1 MSDTAN
7 PTGAPVINDRY
18 RIERRVGRG
27 GMADVFLAR
36 DTLLDRDVAVK
47 VLFPEF
53 AVDPKFVERFRRE
66 AQSAANLSH
75 PNIVNVYDWGKYE
88 GTYFIAMEYVQ
99 GRTLADI
106 CRNGRQLTATQAA
119 EIASEVAAALGFA
132 HDAGLAHRDIK
143 PANILISTAGNVK
156 VADFGIA
163 RAMNAPTESNLTQVG
178 SVMGTASYFSP
189 EQAQGAQPDPRSDL
203 YSLGIVMY
211 EMVAGRTPFKGENAV
226 AIAYKQ
232 VHDTAEPIATHNP
245 DVPRGYE
252 AMVTKLLR
260 KDPADRYATAAALR
274 DDLRRF
280 RNGDT
285 TAALAELDGTAPSP
299 AANTVVIDTV
309 APSPATGTPVVI
321 DDLAA
326 DAPTAAPASA
336 GADVPVASVAP
347 RVIPGADIPGNPTIV
362 SPDAGPADMSNYP
375 PGASPDAAYYDDL
388 PPRTGWYA
396 LAAFVALVALIAGG
410 VILYQRLS
418 DDETVATTRTLPNFV
433 NQRLS
438 TVTAALADL
447 GLDARA
453 VPEETNTVAEEFV
466 HRTDPEAG
474 TVVVEGTPVIV
485 YYNPAQSLQPVPNVA
500 GFTLVDG
507 RNQLTAAGF
516 ATSETTEASDVAS
529 GLIIRTE
536 PVAGSQIR
544 QDTPVLIVVS
554 AGPDDVTIPASVIGG
569 QELLARDL
577 LEGSQYALDVTV
589 EYITDPEVPAGTVV
603 RTDPSPDT
611 VVRRGTTIVLYVSAG
626 PGSRTMPPL
635 IGLDAEGVDNALGT
649 DFDVEILVRD
659 MADPAD
665 PSHGEVVEQEPL
677 AGTDVDLGSAV
688 TVVFANAPQAPQA
701 DFDGDGITNATDTD
715 DDDDGYLDIEETD
728 AASDPFDAD
737 ETPQSPAADFDGD
750 GTPNRTDTDDDDD
763 GFTDSDELAAD
774 ADPFD
779 PEVTPQSPT
788 ADFDGDGTPNSADT
802 DDDGDG
808 FSDTQERDTSSD
820 PFDDANTPES
830 DNDNDG
836 FSNLEETT
844 SGTDPNDADDT
855 PAPPTTSTTE
865 PETIAEDSSPTSE

>member
-1 MSDTAN
+1 MSDSGTPA
-7 PTGAPVINDRY
+7 GAPVINDRY

-88 GTYFIAMEYVQ
+88 GTYFIAMEYVP

-106 CRNGRQLTATQAA
+106 CRNGRQLTAVQAA

-260 KDPADRYATAAALR
+260 KNPADRYDTAQALR
-274 DDLRRF
+274 DDLKRF

-285 TAALAELDGTAPSP
+285 TVAISELDGTGATP

-309 APSPATGTPVVI
+309 APTAAPSPAGAPIVI
-321 DDLAA
+321 DDLARGT
-326 DAPTAAPASA
+326 DTAPA
-336 GADVPVASVAP
+336 PAP
-347 RVIPGADIPGNPTIV
+347 AATSTERIIPGADIPGNPAIA
-362 SPDAGPADMSNYP
+362 SPDAGPSDMSNYP
-375 PGASPDAAYYDDL
+375 PGASPDAAYYDDI

-438 TVTAALADL
+438 TVTGALVDL
-447 GLDARA
+447 GLDPRA
-453 VPEETNTVAEEFV
+453 VPEASNAVAEEFV

-474 TVVVEGTPVIV
+474 TVLVEGTPVIV

-500 GFTLVDG
+500 GFTLADG
-507 RNQLTAAGF
+507 RSQLTAAGF
-516 ATSETTEASDVAS
+516 VTSESTEASDVAS

-536 PVAGSQIR
+536 PAAGSQIR

-554 AGPDDVTIPASVIGG
+554 GGPDEVTIPASVVNGP
-569 QELLARDL
+569 ELLARDL
-577 LEGSQYALDVTV
+577 LQGLGLDVTV
-589 EYITDPEVPAGTVV
+589 TYQTDPEVPSGTVV
-603 RTDPSPDT
+603 RTDPAPDT
-611 VVRRGTTIVLYVSAG
+611 VVARGTTITLFVSAG
-626 PGSRTMPPL
+626 PGSRPMPPL
-635 IGLDAEGVDNALGT
+635 IGLDAAGVEEVLGT
-649 DFDVEILVRD
+649 DFEVEILIRD
-659 MADPAD
+659 MDDPAD
-665 PSHGEVVEQEPL
+665 PTHDTVVEQAPL
-677 AGTDVDLGSAV
+677 PGTEVDLGSDV
-688 TVVFANAPQAPQA
+688 TVVFANAPQAPTA

-715 DDDDGYLDIEETD
+715 DDDDGFLDTEEID

-750 GTPNRTDTDDDDD
+750 GTPNRNDTDDDDD
-763 GFTDSDELAAD
+763 GYRDSDELDAD
-774 ADPFD
+774 ADPYD
-779 PEVTPQSPT
+779 PDVTPISDT
-788 ADFDGDGTPNSADT
+788 ADFDGDGTPNSSDT

-820 PFDDANTPES
+820 PFNALNTPNS
-830 DNDNDG
+830 DNDGDG
-836 FSNLEETT
+836 FTNLEET
-844 SGTDPNDADDT
+844 SAGTDPDDAADS
-855 PAPPTTSTTE
+855 PAPPTTAATPTTE
-865 PETIAEDSSPTSE
+865 AAPPAPEAP